1 MIIKNKLKKKN
12 KYILL
17 MTLKKIGYYIVK
29 GKCVKVYAMEKR
41 NRSGRLVRK
50 KVNYKGKVLK
60 KGTKVYK
67 TKLECVKALK
77 RKMNKGKKSV
87 KKLKSHSS
95 RSKRSKHSKFGNKS
109 QCEYA
114 VPYFGNMIPSVAK
127 TWSGT
132 QDTGIT
138 SSLWKWPAPPSA
150 KAYDMQQGG
159 WGKVKNISH
168 SY

>member
-1 MIIKNKLKKKN
+1 
-12 KYILL
+12 

-29 GKCVKVYAMEKR
+29 RKCVKVYAMEKK
-41 NRSGRLVRK
+41 NRAGRLVTK

-67 TKLECVKALK
+67 TKSECVKALK
-77 RKMNKGKKSV
+77 REMNKRKSPRSKVKKHVKKSPARSRRSRFGQ
-87 KKLKSHSS
+87 KSS
-95 RSKRSKHSKFGNKS
+95 
-109 QCEYA
+109 CAYA
-114 VPYFGNMIPSVAK
+114 VPYFGNMIPSISK

-132 QDTGIT
+132 QDTGIS
-138 SSLWKWPAPPSA
+138 SSLWAWPTPPSA

-159 WGKVKNISH
+159 WGKVKNVLH